1 MLFRIFPQAQVIIMS
16 HYYSIKQEE
25 ARPMVQPLINKRILI
40 VEDEQV
46 FRSVLVG
53 YLESLGAQTYEAE
66 NGLQALAA
74 VEKEKPELILCDL
87 AMPEMDGIQFVEH
100 LRLQGIQ
107 TPVLVISA
115 TDKMADI
122 AKVLRLGVQ
131 DVLLKPLNDL
141 NRLRETVL
149 VCLYPK
155 MFTSQAIEEAELFHD
170 WGVLSQNPSEAA
182 RLLKQLQP
190 PVQQNIA
197 GCRINYRQLTVGDN
211 PGLVLDIA
219 ALSEKD
225 LAFYCL
231 DVTRAGENGVM
242 AALLLRALFNGL
254 LRDHLA
260 NQQQRLPQ
268 MSALLRQVN
277 QLLHQGKLEGQFPI
291 LVGYYHAEDKNLV
304 LISAGLHA
312 NVNTGDNQIQLAN
325 GVPLGTLESTYMN
338 QISQH
343 CEAWQCQVWGSGGRL
358 RLMLTSE

>member
-1 MLFRIFPQAQVIIMS
+1 
-16 HYYSIKQEE
+16 
-25 ARPMVQPLINKRILI
+25 MVQPLINKRILI

-53 YLESLGAQTYEAE
+53 YLQSLGAQTYEAA
-66 NGLQALAA
+66 NGLQALVA

-87 AMPEMDGIQFVEH
+87 AMPEMDGIQFVEN

-141 NRLRETVL
+141 SRLRETVL
-149 VCLYPK
+149 TCLYPK

-170 WGVLSQNPSEAA
+170 WSALSQNPSEAA

-197 GCRINYRQLTVGDN
+197 GCRINYRQLTLGDN

-260 NQQQRLPQ
+260 NQQHRLPQ

-277 QLLHQGKLEGQFPI
+277 HLLHQGKLEGQFPI

-325 GVPLGTLESTYMN
+325 GVPLGTLESTHMN

-343 CEAWQCQVWGSGGRL
+343 CAAWQCQVWGNGGRL
-358 RLMLTSE
+358 RLMLSSGGE